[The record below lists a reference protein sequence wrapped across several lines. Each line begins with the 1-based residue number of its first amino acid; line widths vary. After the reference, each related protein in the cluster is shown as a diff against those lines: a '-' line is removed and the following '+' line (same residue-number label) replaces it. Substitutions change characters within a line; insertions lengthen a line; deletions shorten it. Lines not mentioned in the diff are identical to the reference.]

1 MLTLCQQAR
10 DSDSDSGS
18 SVGMP
23 DDTYIVRKAEGSE
36 EAKSKKTKVYTDFDP
51 EEWQNEEVKGL
62 LQVVTLL
69 QSYRR

>member
-1 MLTLCQQAR
+1 
-10 DSDSDSGS
+10 
-18 SVGMP
+18 MP

-62 LQVVTLL
+62 LLVVTLL
-69 QSYRR
+69 